1 MYGNYLNLSDTV
13 SPKSF
18 KFYTTP
24 MSQQLYVMGNVGDG
38 QFGAIRGED
47 DNSCAVTP
55 TQWIMKTDDGLVD
68 HIIQICCSE
77 RHTLAL
83 TSSGQIYSCGAN
95 DKGELGRDSS
105 DLIGKVDFRKN
116 LRIVQIATGSAHNL
130 AIADDGR
137 LFAWGSNEYLQ
148 CGLDASSTVVSLP
161 ARVKDVSQVCQV
173 ACGNIS
179 SIVLIET
186 NKVLVFG
193 WYINESVKPLEIELL
208 SPVPIRRIEAGS
220 DHYAA
225 ISSGGYV
232 LLWGRNDKSQTSV
245 VGKSEVRIPVVV
257 AGINSVSQVACG
269 ATHTVVLTRDGRIY
283 AFGGNTFGQLGN
295 DDRKDQ
301 PSPSLVVDLRNQ
313 PVVSIA
319 AGSNHSVVLTP
330 NRLYSFGM
338 NSNGQLGIGTFKNQ
352 FKPSPTNLTNA
363 NALFAGFDQSII
375 ICGEKP
381 RIQHA
386 RAARSISYHELS
398 VVMEKGEVIDV
409 KSCLE
414 FIFSSLGCINGSF
427 IADHH
432 NPECSLTNSGLSMDD
447 IMKSFD
453 LIAESRDHDTYAETI
468 MMALEETKFSEI
480 YEKILT
486 KHRESFIYDEL
497 RFFMIIPFFHLM
509 IAPTEKTE
517 RQLLAPFIHVLSQAV
532 SHFGHILRTWWLI
545 LESRH
550 MNRFVQFLMNYV
562 EYQFNKNH
570 TNHATFVPVLNVLN
584 ELCQVNRI
592 SNRIPYDKF
601 YLNCLSGKVQIHQ
614 DYIENFVLMHP
625 TEFARFGQ
633 PMPRPGFRWSQY
645 PFLMNAEAKSA
656 ILEAD
661 SMIRMRL
668 AVSRTPMSQ
677 LLPFINPADTF
688 LTFAIRRD
696 HIVEDT
702 YENVMQHTSKN
713 DVSKPL
719 RVIFVGEEADDR
731 GGVRKEFF
739 MLLFQE
745 LLQPTY
751 GMFTESDESHLIW
764 FSGAI
769 DDTTGYEVVGFLCA
783 LAIYNLVLVNL
794 PFPLALYKKILEQPL
809 TLDDYSELHPSE
821 GRSLERLL
829 EYEGEDLEDVFCLN
843 FVVSMEIFG
852 HVRQVPL
859 IDDGEN
865 VPVTQKNKAEFVEKY
880 IAMKMENGIDGLM
893 QQQIRAFIRGFTRV
907 LNEGVLGLFQPRELQ
922 EMVIGN
928 ENYDWIEFKKVC
940 FSLVFINDQCEYHAR
955 HPVIENFW
963 DVFFELTSEQ
973 KKRFLL
979 FLSGTDRIPL
989 RGMKEIPLIIQPMP
1003 SELIPVAHT
1012 CFNLLDLPKVTD
1024 KETMKKRLLLCLDH
1038 TQGFTLA

>member
-386 RAARSISYHELS
+386 R
-398 VVMEKGEVIDV
+398 EVIDV

-532 SHFGHILRTWWLI
+532 SPLRSHSPDL
-545 LESRH
+545 
-550 MNRFVQFLMNYV
+550 FLMNYV

-633 PMPRPGFRWSQY
+633 PMPRP
-645 PFLMNAEAKSA
+645 EC
-656 ILEAD
+656 D
-661 SMIRMRL
+661 
-668 AVSRTPMSQ
+668 RTPMSQ

-928 ENYDWIEFKKVC
+928 ENYDWIEFKK
-940 FSLVFINDQCEYHAR
+940 NAQYKGEYHAR

>member
-18 KFYTTP
+18 KFYTNP

-47 DNSCAVTP
+47 DKSCAVSP
-55 TQWIMKTDDGLVD
+55 TQWIMKTEDGLVD

-95 DKGELGRDSS
+95 DKGELGRDTPH
-105 DLIGKVDFRKN
+105 LIGKVDFRKTV
-116 LRIVQIATGSAHNL
+116 RIVQIATGSAHNL
-130 AIADDGR
+130 AVADDGR

-148 CGLDASSTVVSLP
+148 CGLNASSTVISLP
-161 ARVKDVSQVCQV
+161 TRVKDVSQVCQV

-232 LLWGRNDKSQTSV
+232 LLWGRNDKGQASV
-245 VGKSEVRIPVVV
+245 LGKSEVRIPVVV

-269 ATHTVVLTRDGRIY
+269 ASHTVVLTRDGRIY

-295 DDRKDQ
+295 EDRKDQ

-313 PVVSIA
+313 PVMSIA

-352 FKPSPTNLTNA
+352 FKPSPTELTNA

-381 RIQHA
+381 HVPHA

-427 IADHH
+427 IANHQ

-447 IMKSFD
+447 IMKSFN
-453 LIAESRDHDTYAETI
+453 LIAESRDHEAYAETI
-468 MMALEETKFSEI
+468 MMSLEETKFSEI
-480 YEKILT
+480 YDKILT
-486 KHRESFIYDEL
+486 KHRESFVYDEL
-497 RFFMIIPFFHLM
+497 RFFMIIPFFHSM
-509 IAPTEKTE
+509 IAPSEKTE
-517 RQLLAPFIHVLSQAV
+517 RQLLAPFINVLAQAV
-532 SHFGHILRTWWLI
+532 THFGHILRTWWLI

-562 EYQFNKNH
+562 EYRFNKNH
-570 TNHATFVPVLNVLN
+570 TNHAAFVPALNVLK
-584 ELCQVNRI
+584 ELCHVNRI

-601 YLNCLSGKVQIHQ
+601 YLNCLSEKVQIHQ

-625 TEFARFGQ
+625 DEFARFGQ

-661 SMIRMRL
+661 SMIRMR
-668 AVSRTPMSQ
+668 
-677 LLPFINPADTF
+677 
-688 LTFAIRRD
+688 
-696 HIVEDT
+696 H
-702 YENVMQHTSKN
+702 VMHYTSKN

-719 RVIFVGEEADDR
+719 RVSFVGEEADDR

-751 GMFTESDESHLIW
+751 GMFTESDESHFIW

-794 PFPLALYKKILEQPL
+794 PFPLALYKKILGQAL
-809 TLDDYSELHPSE
+809 TLEDYSELHPSE

-829 EYEGEDLEDVFCLN
+829 EYEAEDLEDVFCLN

-893 QQQIRAFIRGFTRV
+893 KQQIRAFIRGFTRV

-928 ENYDWIEFKKVC
+928 ENYDWIEFKKAC
-940 FSLVFINDQCEYHAR
+940 SFPFLLLIKIPYCEYHAR